1 MLIEDISTSAV
12 PALASSLARLTVS
25 GEQPPAAEELL
36 LTVQAAEGG
45 GSGLLL
51 KISLRMH
58 REQTALVYDERMCAH
73 ECPIGHPER
82 PERIVELYRE
92 LNRLGFAEHCTPVPS
107 RLVLREEVLLV
118 HERRHWDRIEWAVG
132 QELGAMKAFAA
143 QHESVYINNASLDA
157 ARCAAGSV
165 LELTDRVVSG
175 AVRNGMAVVRPPG
188 HHAEMH
194 EVMGF
199 CVFNT
204 IAIAARHARTA
215 LGCKRVLIV
224 DWDIH
229 HGNGIQHAF
238 ADDPSVLYFSVH
250 RYEKGTFFP
259 AGCRN
264 SPVLD
269 ASCQAVGGKEARGTT
284 VNVGWDTK
292 GHKRRHRAQPS
303 HPILPL
309 HPLHPLCPLYS
320 LYSLY
325 SPYPPYSPYS
335 TYTPPTLHLLHPTH
349 LQAGRRRVPGRV
361 ARDTHAHRHRVRPR
375 PGPGGGGLRR
385 CGGRP
390 AWRLPRHA

>member
-1 MLIEDISTSAV
+1 MDSVLAPGCYMLIEDISTSAV
-12 PALASSLARLTVS
+12 PALASSLSRLTVS
-25 GEQPPAAEELL
+25 GEQPAADELL
-36 LTVQAAEGG
+36 LTVQTAEGG

-51 KISLRMH
+51 KISARMH
-58 REQTALVYDERMCAH
+58 TEQTALVYDERMCAH
-73 ECPIGHPER
+73 ECPAGHPER
-82 PERIVELYRE
+82 PERIVELYKE

-143 QHESVYINNASLDA
+143 QHESVYLNNASLDA

-199 CVFNT
+199 CLFNT

-269 ASCQAVGGKEARGTT
+269 ASCQAVGGREAKGTT
-284 VNVGWDTK
+284 VNVAWDTK
-292 GHKRRHRAQPS
+292 GHKRRHRAYRT
-303 HPILPL
+303 HPNHLTLPL
-309 HPLHPLCPLYS
+309 HPLHLLYLLYS
-320 LYSLY
+320 THTVYST
-325 SPYPPYSPYS
+325 YS
-335 TYTPPTLHLLHPTH
+335 TYTAYSTLTPTGRVTPSTSLCGARYSCPSPPSSTPTWCWW
-349 LQAGRRRVPGRV
+349 QQGSTRRRATP
-361 ARDTHAHRHRVRPR
+361 
-375 PGPGGGGLRR
+375 
-385 CGGRP
+385 
-390 AWRLPRHA
+390 